1 MSVARISAVIVCSAL
16 LAVTASPAF
25 GAASRPDPGTTVYNA
40 GGSNLGE
47 CSSYLGTQQLRDD
60 VNRIIRLY
68 GDQLQPSIA
77 NPGQLYHVRA
87 HQEVNLPPAQECL
100 PRNIGN

>member
-1 MSVARISAVIVCSAL
+1 VCSAI

-25 GAASRPDPGTTVYNA
+25 GAADSADPDPGTTVYNA

-47 CSSYLGTQQLRDD
+47 CSAYLGATLKARDD
-60 VNRIIRLY
+60 VNQIIRLY
-68 GDQLQPSIA
+68 GDQLGIA
-77 NPGQLYHVRA
+77 NPGQIYHVRA
-87 HQEVNLPPAQECL
+87 QQEENEPPAEECP

>member
-1 MSVARISAVIVCSAL
+1 VCSAI

-25 GAASRPDPGTTVYNA
+25 GAADSADPDPGTTVYNA

-47 CSSYLGTQQLRDD
+47 CSAYLGATLKTRD
-60 VNRIIRLY
+60 VNQIIRLY
-68 GDQLQPSIA
+68 SDQLGIA
-77 NPGQLYHVRA
+77 NPGQIYHVRA
-87 HQEVNLPPAQECL
+87 QQEENEPPAEECP